1 MLYLTWDYPFRDSLE
16 RLLMST
22 GPMNKKSLMKV
33 GDLVAPIGAADRG
46 SIECGI
52 ILKLSRTGH
61 ETRSAEVLF
70 TDGEIVWMRTQT
82 LVVINESR

>member
-1 MLYLTWDYPFRDSLE
+1 
-16 RLLMST
+16 
-22 GPMNKKSLMKV
+22 MKV
-33 GDLVAPIGAADRG
+33 GDLVAPIGAADRE

-82 LVVINESR
+82 LVVINESG

>member
-1 MLYLTWDYPFRDSLE
+1 
-16 RLLMST
+16 
-22 GPMNKKSLMKV
+22 MKV
-33 GDLVAPIGAADRG
+33 GDLVAARGPADRE
-46 SIECGI
+46 SIEYGI

-82 LVVINESR
+82 LVVINESG